1 MYSTG
6 QSLQYNLDVRF
17 HLLLNWK
24 QIKIFENVKITFDH
38 KDEIIEDNRSCLIVT
53 INVHEKHQHQ
63 SNSLPTFLFTMFLR
77 I

>member
-6 QSLQYNLDVRF
+6 QSLQYNLDIRF

-24 QIKIFENVKITFDH
+24 QIKILEYVKITIDL

-53 INVHEKHQHQ
+53 INVHEKHQHL
-63 SNSLPTFLFTMFLR
+63 SNRLPTFLFTKFL
-77 I
+77 

>member
-6 QSLQYNLDVRF
+6 QSLQYNLDSRF

-24 QIKIFENVKITFDH
+24 QIKILENVKITIDL

-63 SNSLPTFLFTMFLR
+63 SNSLPTFLFTKFL
-77 I
+77 